1 MKLKFTLLMVLCTMF
16 GIAANAQIYSDSKI
30 KNYEISYKVSVENIG
45 HGFLFG
51 ASDEKNFCMWQL
63 TAKGEN
69 ELNFKPHVCEDGG
82 FSVLEDKSIAE
93 YVKEAGPFIEYE
105 VKIVV
110 TDGSNVKTYVDGTL
124 VGEET
129 DLNVPFSTIGLRMSM
144 PEKAC
149 FDDFTIKV
157 GGKTVFF
164 EGFEGDTNAFGDNCG
179 MVEERED
186 GKGNWLYLSDYGG
199 EARYWANFS
208 YAGVNGVAADATWNA
223 VGGAGKIDVTGA
235 EGKAVAV
242 YSVAGQQMAAVNGDA
257 TINVPAGVYVVKVG
271 SDCQKVMVK

>member
-1 MKLKFTLLMVLCTMF
+1 MF

-199 EARYWANFS
+199 EARCWANFS

-223 VGGAGKIDVTGA
+223 VGGAGKIVVTGA
-235 EGKAVAV
+235 EGQAVEV
-242 YSVAGQQMAAVNGDA
+242 YSLAGQQVAKATGDVTVDA
-257 TINVPAGVYVVKVG
+257 QAGAYIVKVA
-271 SDCQKVMVK
+271 DKCQKVLVK